1 MTAHGS
7 KKPTECEEDR
17 LFYIIKK
24 YFVHKTSP
32 DSKKTIELL
41 SGMFNVNIYDSGC
54 CAKML

>member
-17 LFYIIKK
+17 LFYIVKK

-32 DSKKTIELL
+32 DLKKTVSLL
-41 SGMFNVNIYDSGC
+41 SGMFIVNIYDSGSS
-54 CAKML
+54 AKM